1 MPILINE
8 TYAFLE
14 EVKTKNVI
22 KINDWEWRKLFIG
35 YSGVLRLYQ
44 SSKEPSKHYILL
56 KSPNGDYIR
65 TGKGDFSI
73 IDGKYVL
80 STINSLYTFVP
91 YTKKMRKIIY
101 RNVICCKHCNDII
114 ESTFTH
120 DYVECKCGRCSVDGG
135 KDYLRRSFV
144 EKDDFLELAVCL
156 YADEK
161 WNELTVDYKEIWKK
175 LVDCNMIKADLR
187 EQLGISQGC
196 IAKMGKKNPIKLDTI
211 FDICRY
217 LKMDFVDAIRIV
229 RENKLE
235 TPSKYNE

>member
-1 MPILINE
+1 
-8 TYAFLE
+8 
-14 EVKTKNVI
+14 
-22 KINDWEWRKLFIG
+22 
-35 YSGVLRLYQ
+35 
-44 SSKEPSKHYILL
+44 
-56 KSPNGDYIR
+56 
-65 TGKGDFSI
+65 
-73 IDGKYVL
+73 
-80 STINSLYTFVP
+80 
-91 YTKKMRKIIY
+91 MRKIIY

-187 EQLGISQGC
+187 EQVGISQGC

>member
-1 MPILINE
+1 MPTLINE

-114 ESTFTH
+114 ESSFTH

-187 EQLGISQGC
+187 EQAGVSQC
-196 IAKMGKKNPIKLDTI
+196 SIAKMSKKIPICLDTI
-211 FDICRY
+211 FDICRC
-217 LKMDFVDAIRIV
+217 LKMDFTDAIRIL
-229 RENKLE
+229 REGKLE
-235 TPSKYNE
+235 APSKYNE

>member
-1 MPILINE
+1 MLQYYFGLRPWELTEVRFENDFLIALNAKHEDNGEKVSYTNMPILINE

-161 WNELTVDYKEIWKK
+161 WNELTVDYKEIWNYIQNNPATWENDK
-175 LVDCNMIKADLR
+175 LFTK
-187 EQLGISQGC
+187 E
-196 IAKMGKKNPIKLDTI
+196 
-211 FDICRY
+211 
-217 LKMDFVDAIRIV
+217 
-229 RENKLE
+229 
-235 TPSKYNE
+235 

>member
-1 MPILINE
+1 MPTLINE

-187 EQLGISQGC
+187 EQVGISQGC

>member
-56 KSPNGDYIR
+56 KSSNGDYIR

-91 YTKKMRKIIY
+91 YAKKMRKIIY

-187 EQLGISQGC
+187 EQVGISQGC